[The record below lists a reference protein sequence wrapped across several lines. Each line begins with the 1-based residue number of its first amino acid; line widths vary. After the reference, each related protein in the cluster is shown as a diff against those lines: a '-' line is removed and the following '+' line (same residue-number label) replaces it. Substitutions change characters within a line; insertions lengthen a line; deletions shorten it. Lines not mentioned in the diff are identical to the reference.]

1 MTIEKLEAL
10 EREATG
16 GPWLV
21 FDPMDGIWLDDN
33 TWFIAVHDAFG
44 KHVEGDFPFIAAA
57 RNSMPA
63 LLAVAKAAK
72 AFGNATFDGVDF
84 SEYVKTRE
92 ALRAALA
99 QLEATP

>member
-10 EREATG
+10 ERAATA

-21 FDPMDGIWLDDN
+21 FDPMDGIWLDEN

-57 RNSMPA
+57 RNSMKD

-72 AFGNATFDGVDF
+72 AYCVLSHAGADTHDAYL
-84 SEYVKTRE
+84 ELWE
-92 ALRAALA
+92 ALDK
-99 QLEATP
+99 LEATP

>member
-10 EREATG
+10 ERAKD
-16 GPWLV
+16 
-21 FDPMDGIWLDDN
+21 DPTCSADEFCERCTKL
-33 TWFIAVHDAFG
+33 AYAQQAAF
-44 KHVEGDFPFIAAA
+44 
-57 RNSMPA
+57 PA

-84 SEYVKTRE
+84 NEYVKTRE

-99 QLEATP
+99 KLEATP